1 MSTND
6 LVKELKATIQDI
18 SKDRD
23 DALANAKGKESRI
36 KQLMIKLEHSN
47 DDVQSCGHK
56 IGELNRTIAN
66 LEAKLDTK
74 EKLLQEALD
83 RIKKIH
89 DDSTQKEQQTDTHP
103 DDQALDQ

>member
-23 DALANAKGKESRI
+23 DALDNAKSKESRI
-36 KQLMIKLEHSN
+36 KQLMIKLEHATT
-47 DDVQSCGHK
+47 DVQSIGHK
-56 IGELNRTIAN
+56 IGEQNKQIAD

-74 EKLLQEALD
+74 DRLLKEALE
-83 RIKKIH
+83 RIKSLT
-89 DDSTQKEQQTDTHP
+89 DDSTQKTEP
-103 DDQALDQ
+103 NADDQVLDQ

>member
-23 DALANAKGKESRI
+23 DALDNAKSKESRI

-56 IGELNRTIAN
+56 IGELNKEIAT
-66 LEAKLDTK
+66 LQAKLDTK

-89 DDSTQKEQQTDTHP
+89 DDSTQEQTDTNR

>member
-56 IGELNRTIAN
+56 IGELNKEIAT
-66 LEAKLDTK
+66 LEDKLDTK
-74 EKLLQEALD
+74 ERLLQEALD
-83 RIKKIH
+83 RIKSIH
-89 DDSTQKEQQTDTHP
+89 DDSTQKEQQTDTHGNDP
-103 DDQALDQ
+103 EVDQ

>member
-56 IGELNRTIAN
+56 IGELNKTIAN

-89 DDSTQKEQQTDTHP
+89 DDSTQQQTDTDR

>member
-18 SKDRD
+18 TKDRD

-56 IGELNRTIAN
+56 IGELNKEIAT
-66 LEAKLDTK
+66 LQAKLDTK

-83 RIKKIH
+83 RIKKIT
-89 DDSTQKEQQTDTHP
+89 DDSSQEQSETVKHKED
-103 DDQALDQ
+103 

>member
-74 EKLLQEALD
+74 DRLLQEALD
-83 RIKKIH
+83 RIKSIH
-89 DDSTQKEQQTDTHP
+89 DDSTQQEQQTDTHGNDP
-103 DDQALDQ
+103 EVDQ

>member
-23 DALANAKGKESRI
+23 DALANAKTKESRI

-89 DDSTQKEQQTDTHP
+89 DDSTEQTDTHP
-103 DDQALDQ
+103 DDTELDQ

>member
-56 IGELNRTIAN
+56 IGELNKEIAT
-66 LEAKLDTK
+66 LQAKLDTK

-83 RIKKIH
+83 RIKKIT
-89 DDSTQKEQQTDTHP
+89 DDSSQEQSETVKHKED
-103 DDQALDQ
+103 

>member
-74 EKLLQEALD
+74 EKLLQEALE
-83 RIKKIH
+83 RIKSIH
-89 DDSTQKEQQTDTHP
+89 DDSTQKEQTDTHR
-103 DDQALDQ
+103 DDPEVD

>member
-56 IGELNRTIAN
+56 IGELNKTIAN

-83 RIKKIH
+83 RIKKIT
-89 DDSTQKEQQTDTHP
+89 DDSTKREDQP
-103 DDQALDQ
+103 DADQEIDQ

>member
-36 KQLMIKLEHSN
+36 KQLMIKLEHSTA
-47 DDVQSCGHK
+47 DVHSCGQK
-56 IGELNRTIAN
+56 IGELNKEIAT

-74 EKLLQEALD
+74 EKLLQEALQ
-83 RIKKIH
+83 RIKKVT
-89 DDSTQKEQQTDTHP
+89 DDSTQQQSDTVEHNEE
-103 DDQALDQ
+103 D

>member
-23 DALANAKGKESRI
+23 DALANAKTKESRI
-36 KQLMIKLEHSN
+36 KQLMIKLEHSTA
-47 DDVQSCGHK
+47 DVHSCGHK
-56 IGELNRTIAN
+56 IGELNREIAT

-74 EKLLQEALD
+74 QKLLDEALD
-83 RIKKIH
+83 RIKSTH
-89 DDSTQKEQQTDTHP
+89 DDSTQKEQTDTHGNDP
-103 DDQALDQ
+103 EVD

>member
-6 LVKELKATIQDI
+6 LVKELKATIADI

-23 DALANAKGKESRI
+23 DALANAKTKESRI

-83 RIKKIH
+83 RIKKVT
-89 DDSTQKEQQTDTHP
+89 DDSTREQSDTVEHSEE
-103 DDQALDQ
+103 D

>member
-89 DDSTQKEQQTDTHP
+89 DDSTQQQTDTDR
-103 DDQALDQ
+103 DDQTLDQ

>member
-56 IGELNRTIAN
+56 IGELNKTIAN

-89 DDSTQKEQQTDTHP
+89 DDSTEEQTDTNR

>member
-23 DALANAKGKESRI
+23 DALANAMGKESRI

-89 DDSTQKEQQTDTHP
+89 DDSTEEEQQTDTHP
-103 DDQALDQ
+103 DDTELD

>member
-36 KQLMIKLEHSN
+36 KQLMIKLEHSTA
-47 DDVQSCGHK
+47 DVHSCGHK
-56 IGELNRTIAN
+56 IGELNREIAT

-74 EKLLQEALD
+74 QKLLDEALD
-83 RIKKIH
+83 RIKSTH
-89 DDSTQKEQQTDTHP
+89 DDSTQKEQTDTHGNDP
-103 DDQALDQ
+103 EVD

>member
-56 IGELNRTIAN
+56 IGELNKTIAN

-89 DDSTQKEQQTDTHP
+89 DDSTQEQADTHGNDP
-103 DDQALDQ
+103 EVD

>member
-23 DALANAKGKESRI
+23 DALANAKGKEGRI

-56 IGELNRTIAN
+56 IGELNKTIAN

-89 DDSTQKEQQTDTHP
+89 DDSTQEETQTDTHR
-103 DDQALDQ
+103 DDTELD